1 LSNQQHCNNLTSN
14 LSGLFFPHAKRS
26 NQILLNKNCKKKE
39 PFLSFW
45 GVTNGYYIPSKPP
58 TFWFPSG
65 REARK
70 ARAAAAAGNG
80 SGPPAP
86 AAPAP
91 TASKVVMCGA
101 VLQRLLVRG
110 VSKWLLQPTKK
121 QDIGREYIH
130 I

>member
-1 LSNQQHCNNLTSN
+1 M
-14 LSGLFFPHAKRS
+14 
-26 NQILLNKNCKKKE
+26 
-39 PFLSFW
+39 
-45 GVTNGYYIPSKPP
+45 PSRPP

-101 VLQRLLVRG
+101 VAAFVGSGCLEMVASTNKETG
-110 VSKWLLQPTKK
+110 YWKGIYT
-121 QDIGREYIH
+121 YITG
-130 I
+130 